1 MLKVK
6 VVQVIFFYVFF
17 YIIICHIIGQK
28 RAPTSRSN
36 SPASKRR
43 QPSPVL
49 DWGQPCP
56 THIPRLEWRGYADHR
71 TKFLLCFAA
80 TKCKKLNP
88 DRSSTLTLKTIPV
101 EVWMKIWDSYK
112 DLDESAEVCRDWPG
126 YCHRKWGPRSH
137 ERSLNMS
144 DAEQCK
150 RMNWVHQVLS
160 TIFFLK
166 HSQQFRNHWR
176 RETASGLTNYQ
187 RWLITRG

>member
-6 VVQVIFFYVFF
+6 MVQVIFYFF
-17 YIIICHIIGQK
+17 FNIITCHIIGQK

-36 SPASKRR
+36 SPASKRS
-43 QPSPVL
+43 QPSPVV

-71 TKFLLCFAA
+71 AKFLLCFAA

-88 DRSSTLTLKTIPV
+88 DRSSTLTLKTIPF

-160 TIFFLK
+160 TTIFFK
-166 HSQQFRNHWR
+166 TF
-176 RETASGLTNYQ
+176 TT
-187 RWLITRG
+187 I